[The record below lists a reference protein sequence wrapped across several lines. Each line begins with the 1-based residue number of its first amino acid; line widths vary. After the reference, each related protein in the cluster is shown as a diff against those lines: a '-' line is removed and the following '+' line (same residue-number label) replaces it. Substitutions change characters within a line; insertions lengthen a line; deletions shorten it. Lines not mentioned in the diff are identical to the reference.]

1 MPRVAASMEEK
12 PMPPLGERDAA
23 EGTRRVL
30 GACALDCP
38 DTCSWVVTVKDGRA
52 VRLQG
57 DAAHPFTRGV
67 LCNKVN
73 DYIAYSHSP
82 DRLLYPMRR
91 RGPKGHGAFERISWE
106 EALDEVADRFAGVI
120 RELGPEAIW
129 PYLGSGSMG
138 LIQGVYSA
146 GRRFWNVLGASLH
159 SMNICTIAGGV
170 GTGYTLGDNRVG
182 MDPET
187 FRFAKLIILWGSNT
201 LTTNHHLWRSI
212 ITARENGARLVV
224 IDPVRT
230 RTADAAD
237 SHLAPVPGTDAALA
251 LGLLNVVLAEGAEDK
266 DFIGRHT
273 HGWEAFRARIL
284 EYPPERVA
292 AICGLPTE
300 AIVELGKRIAHTRP
314 TGIRLTMGLQ
324 RHGGGGMAVRTITC
338 IPGVTGDWRH
348 PGGGASYDT
357 RGFFGLNWPALY
369 RDDLR
374 RPGAR
379 TLQMTKLGEGLLE
392 LRDPPV
398 KALFVYASN
407 PLASVPHQSK
417 IRRGLERPDLF
428 TVVVE
433 HFRTDTIE
441 YADIVLPATMQL
453 EQADLQVSYGH
464 LYISWNEPAVP
475 PPGECLSS
483 AEMFR
488 RLARRM
494 GLDTPCLYD
503 SDEEIARQ
511 VLDSGHPSLRGIT
524 LERLKERGWMR
535 LDYPEP
541 FAPFAEGGF
550 FTASGKL
557 EFVSARMAEAG
568 LDPLAG
574 YTPPYEA
581 AQRDTPLAARY
592 PLALIAGADHYFL
605 NSLFA
610 NVAHQIKRSGP
621 PAIRIHP
628 ADAAARGL
636 ESGDEARVFDDRGA
650 FVARVEVS
658 DRVRCGV
665 VASTKGR
672 WPRFVKGG
680 TTVNATVDER
690 DSDMGGGAVFHDN
703 RVEIERLR

>member
-1 MPRVAASMEEK
+1 VDSQS
-12 PMPPLGERDAA
+12 ERRIPSD
-23 EGTRRVL
+23 GTHQVL

-57 DAAHPFTRGV
+57 DPAHPFTRGV

-73 DYIAYSHSP
+73 GYIAYSQSP
-82 DRLLYPMRR
+82 DRLLHPMKR
-91 RGPKGHGAFERISWE
+91 RGPKGRGAFERISWD
-106 EALDEVADRFAGVI
+106 EALDEIAERLAGTI
-120 RELGPEAIW
+120 REYGPEAIW
-129 PYLGSGSMG
+129 PYIGSGSMG

-146 GRRFWNVLGASLH
+146 GRRLWNVLGASHHL
-159 SMNICTIAGGV
+159 MTICTIAGGV

-187 FRFAKLIILWGSNT
+187 LRLSRLIILWGSNT

-212 ITARENGARLVV
+212 TMARQQGAQLVV
-224 IDPVRT
+224 VDPIRT

-237 SHLAPVPGTDAALA
+237 LHLAPIPGTDAALA
-251 LGLLNVVLAEGAEDK
+251 LGLMHVVLAEGAEDK
-266 DFIGRHT
+266 DFISQHT
-273 HGWEAFRARIL
+273 HGWEAFRERIL
-284 EYPPERVA
+284 AYPPERVA
-292 AICGLPTE
+292 DICGLPAP
-300 AIVELGKRIAHTRP
+300 AIVDLGRRVAHTRP

-338 IPGVTGDWRH
+338 IPGVTGDWRY
-348 PGGGASYDT
+348 PGGGTGYDT
-357 RGFFGLNWPALY
+357 RGFFGVNWAALH

-374 RPGAR
+374 RPGTR
-379 TLQMTKLGEGLLE
+379 SLSMTRLGEGLLDVH
-392 LRDPPV
+392 DPPV
-398 KALFVYASN
+398 KALFVYGSN

-433 HFRTDTIE
+433 HFRTDTVE

-453 EQADLQVSYGH
+453 EHADLQISYGH

-475 PPGECLSS
+475 PPGECLP
-483 AEMFR
+483 ATEIFR
-488 RLARRM
+488 RLARRL
-494 GLDTPCLYD
+494 GLDLACLYD
-503 SDEEIARQ
+503 GDEDIARQ
-511 VLDSGHPSLRGIT
+511 VLDSGHPSLRDIT
-524 LERLKERGWMR
+524 LEQLKARGWMR
-535 LDYPEP
+535 LNYPEP
-541 FAPFAEGGF
+541 FLPFADGF
-550 FTASGKL
+550 YTASGKL
-557 EFVSARMAEAG
+557 EFLSERMAKGG

-581 AQRDTPLAARY
+581 AQRDTPLAGRY

-610 NVAHQIKRSGP
+610 NVTGQMRRSGP
-621 PAIRIHP
+621 PVIRIHP
-628 ADAAARGL
+628 EEATARGL
-636 ESGDEARVFDDRGA
+636 ETGHEARVFNDRGA
-650 FVARVEVS
+650 FVALVEVT
-658 DRVRCGV
+658 DRVRRGV

-672 WPRFVKGG
+672 WPRFVDGRA
-680 TTVNATVDER
+680 TVNATVDER

-703 RVEIERLR
+703 RVEIARR